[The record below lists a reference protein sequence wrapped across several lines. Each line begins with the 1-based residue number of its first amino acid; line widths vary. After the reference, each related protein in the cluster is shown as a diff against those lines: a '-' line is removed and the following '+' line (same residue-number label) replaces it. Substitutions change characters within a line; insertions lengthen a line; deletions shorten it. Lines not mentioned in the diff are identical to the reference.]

1 MLQTQDLRTGQVNE
15 PCIRLTQ
22 ENSIKN
28 SVQDCLSYIL
38 NINGSYFTTLAY
50 SKQLYVCFRANI
62 YSAYY
67 YNIILPESSTIF
79 YHDIWLCNCDVT
91 LNPNPKSP
99 KYEIKF
105 KKIEIRNNTDIRYL
119 LNTSEDLLVI
129 SL

>member
-15 PCIRLTQ
+15 PCIGLTQ

-50 SKQLYVCFRANI
+50 SKQLYICFKANI
-62 YSAYY
+62 YSIYY
-67 YNIILPESSTIF
+67 NNIILLESSTIF
-79 YHDIWLCNCDVT
+79 YYNIWLCNCDVT
-91 LNPNPKSP
+91 LKPNPKSP
-99 KYEIKF
+99 KYKIKS
-105 KKIEIRNNTDIRYL
+105 KKIEIRNNTNIRCL
-119 LNTSEDLLVI
+119 LNTSEDLLVT